1 MARAKK
7 SKSKEK
13 DEDAPKGSSRVPSSV
28 KVFTFIL
35 VVLAIGGSIGVNF
48 LKSTRGAVFLTD
60 RGAVLA
66 YARAQRDGS
75 RILKRALESQHLRRN
90 IRVATDSGKPES
102 KQALGWDIPCDETTD
117 LLKVNVA
124 LTEAVQGVGLVVRRS
139 EEFDKGKRLEFE
151 VGTQTLGTHRLNF
164 RLVSAQA
171 LSKAISSPEKLPRVA
186 LVIDDFGYERGG
198 IAREIIELDIPLT
211 ITILPTLRYSEDVL
225 AMAKRK
231 QRCVLL
237 HIPMESDRPEK
248 LDTETITLG
257 MNDREIANLVRSD
270 IESLPGVDGVSN
282 HRGSLAT
289 ADGRVMKAVMSELGG
304 RNLIFF
310 DSLTS
315 PKSVAYNAAV
325 AQGLRAVRNTLFLD
339 DATERSDDVTARLH
353 ELVEHARAHGSAIG
367 IGHPHP
373 WTFEALRDNI
383 DYLKDA
389 GVELVTVC
397 DLAGAGAPPDSLHTE
412 R

>member
-1 MARAKK
+1 
-7 SKSKEK
+7 
-13 DEDAPKGSSRVPSSV
+13 
-28 KVFTFIL
+28 
-35 VVLAIGGSIGVNF
+35 
-48 LKSTRGAVFLTD
+48 
-60 RGAVLA
+60 
-66 YARAQRDGS
+66 
-75 RILKRALESQHLRRN
+75 
-90 IRVATDSGKPES
+90 
-102 KQALGWDIPCDETTD
+102 
-117 LLKVNVA
+117 
-124 LTEAVQGVGLVVRRS
+124 
-139 EEFDKGKRLEFE
+139 
-151 VGTQTLGTHRLNF
+151 
-164 RLVSAQA
+164 
-171 LSKAISSPEKLPRVA
+171 
-186 LVIDDFGYERGG
+186 
-198 IAREIIELDIPLT
+198 
-211 ITILPTLRYSEDVL
+211 
-225 AMAKRK
+225 
-231 QRCVLL
+231 
-237 HIPMESDRPEK
+237 
-248 LDTETITLG
+248 
-257 MNDREIANLVRSD
+257 
-270 IESLPGVDGVSN
+270 
-282 HRGSLAT
+282 
-289 ADGRVMKAVMSELGG
+289 MKAVMSELGG